1 MKKIKNFSHKALAF
15 VIAVAIILN
24 LFACCGVTKAHAA
37 SNEANDVI
45 MVVTSE
51 TAKLRAKNS
60 SKGDVIEIFERGDL
74 LRVVDCSKNS
84 AGNYWYTVQYGDVT
98 GYMFADHLKEIHE
111 CTMVEVAEGFSY
123 CECGRYTV
131 TQKGLKNTNSD
142 VLNAAGSFL
151 TPEMQEGFIGLGVAV
166 SAAKTYLAANA
177 GTILTGAAAGGV
189 TAILVVGGIYGIIKL
204 TTNLSVTKVN
214 VEVISVDTAV
224 KDFEDLEDDA
234 YYIARSNDKTGSCLL
249 FYWPYALDADGAC
262 NYLTALAIANGKPSF
277 YFEKNGQQIGLNGIY
292 AKTNNAAEE
301 LAKKYDALGPMFD
314 YGRCKSPDHKSEV
327 NKSDQCYEHFHVFYK
342 GVVTG
347 SLKKV
352 NNVHIF
358 FGMPTLHS
366 EYKHM

>member
-1 MKKIKNFSHKALAF
+1 MKKLKVICYKALSLM
-15 VIAVAIILN
+15 IALAIMLN

-37 SNEANDVI
+37 STEADDVI
-45 MVVTSE
+45 MVVTSD

-60 SKGDVIEIFERGDL
+60 SKGDVIEVFERGDL

-84 AGNYWYTVQYGDVT
+84 SGNYWYTVQYGDIT
-98 GYMFADHLKEIHE
+98 GYMFADHLKEVHE

-123 CECGRYTV
+123 CECGRYAV

-177 GTILTGAAAGGV
+177 GTILASAAAGGA

-204 TTNLSVTKVN
+204 TANRSATKVN
-214 VEVISVDTAV
+214 VEVISIETAV
-224 KDFEDLEDDA
+224 KNFEDLEDDA
-234 YYIARSNDKTGSCLL
+234 YYIARSNDKTGTCCL
-249 FYWPYALDADGAC
+249 FYWPYPLDAEGAC
-262 NYLTALAIANGKPSF
+262 NYLTALAISKGKPTF
-277 YFEKNGQQIGLNGIY
+277 YYEKNRQQIGLNGIY
-292 AKTNNAAEE
+292 AKSKKAAEE

-327 NKSDQCYEHFHVFYK
+327 NKSDQCYEHFHIFYR

-347 SLKKV
+347 SLKKID
-352 NNVHIF
+352 NVHVF
-358 FGMPTLHS
+358 FGMPTLHPD
-366 EYKHM
+366 YKYM